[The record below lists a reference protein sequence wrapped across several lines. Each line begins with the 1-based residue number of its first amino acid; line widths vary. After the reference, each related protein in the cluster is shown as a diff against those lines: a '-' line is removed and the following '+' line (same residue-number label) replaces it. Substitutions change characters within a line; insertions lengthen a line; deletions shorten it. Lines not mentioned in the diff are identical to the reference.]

1 MDLYLDERLV
11 RRNSF
16 WGKVLVWGGLGLAI
30 GSVVISFQSPQ
41 VLNPYV
47 FAGFL
52 GVFAAQAGTM
62 LTNRWGRN
70 PRMDE
75 VMSEALKGLDDRF
88 ALFHYLLRVDH
99 ALLTPN
105 GAFVLLPRSED
116 GVIDY
121 QEGKWLQQREKRGIL
136 RRGGT
141 RDIPGLDRQARSRA
155 SKLLRRLGKQLPE
168 EALPDVQSVLVFV
181 HPEAKVRGQ
190 DAPHPVVH
198 VKKLKSWLR
207 RLPKAKGLTGA
218 QIDEIAGTVGF

>member
-1 MDLYLDERLV
+1 MRLYLNEQLV

-16 WGKVLVWGGLGLAI
+16 WGKVFVWGGLGLAI

-47 FAGFL
+47 LAGFL

-99 ALLTPN
+99 ALITPN
-105 GAFVLLPRSED
+105 GAFVLLPRTED
-116 GVIDY
+116 GVIEY
-121 QEGKWLQQREKRGIL
+121 QEGKWLQRRQKRGFL

-141 RDIPGLDRQARSRA
+141 RDIPGLERQARSRA
-155 SKLLRRLGKQLPE
+155 VKLKRWLRRYLPE
-168 EALPDVQSVLVFV
+168 EAQPDVQSVIVFI
-181 HPEAKVRGQ
+181 HSEANVRVE
-190 DAPHPVVH
+190 DSPHPAVH